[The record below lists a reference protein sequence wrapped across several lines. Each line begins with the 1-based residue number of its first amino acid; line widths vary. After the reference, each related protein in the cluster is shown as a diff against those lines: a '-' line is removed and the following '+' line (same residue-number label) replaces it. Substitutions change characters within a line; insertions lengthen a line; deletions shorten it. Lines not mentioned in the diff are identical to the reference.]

1 MSEELKP
8 MDEIR
13 AYMREREQST
23 AEQVLSEKTAKE
35 KPETQAVVAVE
46 ETKKAISD
54 LSVADI
60 KIKIDENRSM
70 EEQAE
75 DIVGAMATANA
86 VQDKETARELTEMK
100 SEELLAKAET
110 KKKQAQTEETKAEV
124 AKQEAN
130 RTKNEAVLQTF
141 GINKHLP
148 DWLLKIMVVLFSP
161 VYVLLT
167 ILIGI
172 PCGFVK
178 VIIDNIDNI
187 LVRYETADDKNR
199 PKIKAT
205 IWILLILGILAGVA
219 FIVLTALGKI

>member
-13 AYMREREQST
+13 AYMREHEQST

-35 KPETQAVVAVE
+35 KPETQAVVMVE

-60 KIKIDENRSM
+60 KIKIDENKSM

-110 KKKQAQTEETKAEV
+110 KKKQEQTEETKAEV

-219 FIVLTALGKI
+219 FIVLKALGKI